1 MQVALKKM
9 QEDQRLMMDHIKE
22 LEDTVIML
30 AKESEETDSYKY
42 AEEKA
47 RKIKKKRKI
56 DERKMK
62 AKHEEKSKKER
73 SESRRSKKL
82 GKSSSIKLNILRYDK
97 KTKDEESS
105 KKKSKE
111 VIDKEKQKK

>member
-1 MQVALKKM
+1 M

-30 AKESEETDSYKY
+30 AEESEEIDSYKY

-56 DERKMK
+56 DNGKMK
-62 AKHEEKSKKER
+62 AKHEEKSEKER
-73 SESRRSKKL
+73 SELRRSKETRKAEWY
-82 GKSSSIKLNILRYDK
+82 KIKYIKIWQENKRRRIK
-97 KTKDEESS
+97 
-105 KKKSKE
+105 
-111 VIDKEKQKK
+111 